1 MPTITIKSDKPMVL
15 ISSEEF
21 DSMREAIEILSD
33 PELMKD
39 IEEARKALREGRT
52 ISWDDLKKELFNED

>member
-1 MPTITIKSDKPMVL
+1 MVL